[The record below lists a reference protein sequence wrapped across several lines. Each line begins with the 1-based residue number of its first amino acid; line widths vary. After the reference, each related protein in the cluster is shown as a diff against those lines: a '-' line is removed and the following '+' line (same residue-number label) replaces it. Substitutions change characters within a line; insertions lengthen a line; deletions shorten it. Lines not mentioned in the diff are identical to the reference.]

1 MTSSIRK
8 TNIWEPMG
16 FYAIAYQFQE
26 LRMFILFRGISA
38 LQYTLKFVV
47 LIFIE
52 IHTVAVPA
60 RLQTKSQRQN
70 FQFQHLNEIH
80 LVFLF

>member
-1 MTSSIRK
+1 MTPSIRK
-8 TNIWEPMG
+8 TNIWEPIG

-26 LRMFILFRGISA
+26 LSMFILFRGISA

-52 IHTVAVPA
+52 IHTVAIPS
-60 RLQTKSQRQN
+60 RLQTKTPHHN
-70 FQFQHLNEIH
+70 LQF
-80 LVFLF
+80 